1 MLTGKMHGYM
11 RMYCG
16 KKVIEWSKT
25 LQKAYDNLIFL
36 NDRYELD
43 GIDPNGYTGVLWCF
57 RKHDMPFKE
66 RDIFGKIRYMS
77 KTGLKRKFD
86 MKKYLEKNS
95 KMGKS

>member
-1 MLTGKMHGYM
+1 
-11 RMYCG
+11 
-16 KKVIEWSKT
+16 
-25 LQKAYDNLIFL
+25 
-36 NDRYELD
+36 
-43 GIDPNGYTGVLWCF
+43 
-57 RKHDMPFKE
+57 MPFKE